1 MPSVNPT
8 DDRGA
13 HGRLTLFY
21 GAVLVVAI
29 GLFFLIRAY
38 GETLAPGAPAVAP
51 VTGTGHAGDLLPH
64 ILLAL
69 GAVLLL
75 GRMLSWLL
83 RPLHQPPVIGEVL
96 AGILLG
102 PSLLGPELSARIL
115 PPEAAP
121 ALGVVAQL
129 GVVLFMFMVGLELDG
144 GLLRRRAH
152 AAVAISHAGIVV
164 PFLLGAALALGL
176 YPRLGTE
183 GVSFTLFALFL
194 GVAMAITAF
203 PILARILTDYD
214 LERTPL
220 GILALGVAAVDDVT
234 AWCLLAL
241 VVGLASAG
249 VGSGLLVAAG
259 ALAFVA
265 LMFLV
270 ARPFL
275 ARVSRQWTGRPPE
288 SVIAGVFIALFASA
302 LVADQIGI
310 HAIFGAFLLG
320 AITPHDGAIARF
332 FERQLRQTVT
342 VFLLP
347 AFFAFTGMRT
357 RIDLLS
363 SVDAW
368 VICGLVVVVATLG
381 KLGGVYA
388 AARVSGVG
396 RRPAAAL
403 GALMNARGLMQ
414 LIALNIGLELG
425 VISPTLFAM
434 MVLMAIVTTMSAAP
448 LLRVFL
454 PEPELAQMTG
464 TAAKPKAAPPSPPAD
479 VRPAVL

>member
-1 MPSVNPT
+1 VRPS
-8 DDRGA
+8 DGSSE
-13 HGRLTLFY
+13 HLRLALFY
-21 GAVLVVAI
+21 GAVLAVAAV
-29 GLFFLIRAY
+29 LFFLIRAA
-38 GETLAPGAPAVAP
+38 GEGLAPGAPAVEPA
-51 VTGTGHAGDLLPH
+51 AGAGGAAELLPH

-75 GRMLSWLL
+75 GRALSWLL

-102 PSLLGPELSARIL
+102 PSLLGPEISQRIL
-115 PPEAAP
+115 PLEAAP

-129 GVVLFMFMVGLELDG
+129 GVVLFMFMVGLELDA

-164 PFLLGAALALGL
+164 PFLLGTALALWL

-183 GVSFTLFALFL
+183 GVSFTVFALFL

-203 PILARILTDYD
+203 PVLARILTDYD

-220 GILALGVAAVDDVT
+220 GVLALGVAAVDDVT

-249 VGSGLLVAAG
+249 VGSGLAVAG
-259 ALAFVA
+259 LALAFVA
-265 LMFLV
+265 VMFLV
-270 ARPFL
+270 GRPVL
-275 ARVSRQWTGRPPE
+275 ARVSQRWSGRPPE
-288 SVIAGVFIALFASA
+288 SAIAGVFIALFAA
-302 LVADQIGI
+302 AFVADEIGI

-320 AITPHDGAIARF
+320 AITPHDGAVARF

-347 AFFAFTGMRT
+347 AFFAYTGMRT

-363 SVDAW
+363 TVEAW
-368 VICGLVVVVATLG
+368 AICGLLVVVATAG

-388 AARVSGVG
+388 AARVSGVP

-414 LIALNIGLELG
+414 LIALTIGFELG

-434 MVLMAIVTTMSAAP
+434 MVLMALITTMSAAP

-454 PEPELAQMTG
+454 PERKMAEM
-464 TAAKPKAAPPSPPAD
+464 AAGPVD
-479 VRPAVL
+479 AVPVVP